1 MAPTPTARS
10 ADLLLLNRAARLDRG
25 RGLLIAHVDDAP
37 RDAFSARER
46 QDLRKTARRHARSFY
61 GRSTARVRPQPL
73 RTCSLPV
80 AAALRPTIHRQTMPG
95 QRTHRL
101 LSININII
109 EGTYIYVCG
118 QWTVG
123 ATSDEL
129 HLEKIWLK
137 FNRSYYF
144 EWFLI
149 DRSSSPSRPSTLE
162 AFSHPTDRTPRL
174 DLASAIA
181 LTLGTQSNILK

>member
-1 MAPTPTARS
+1 M
-10 ADLLLLNRAARLDRG
+10 
-25 RGLLIAHVDDAP
+25 
-37 RDAFSARER
+37 
-46 QDLRKTARRHARSFY
+46 
-61 GRSTARVRPQPL
+61 
-73 RTCSLPV
+73 
-80 AAALRPTIHRQTMPG
+80 
-95 QRTHRL
+95 

-144 EWFLI
+144 EWLDFLI
-149 DRSSSPSRPSTLE
+149 DRSSSPFNP
-162 AFSHPTDRTPRL
+162 
-174 DLASAIA
+174 
-181 LTLGTQSNILK
+181 